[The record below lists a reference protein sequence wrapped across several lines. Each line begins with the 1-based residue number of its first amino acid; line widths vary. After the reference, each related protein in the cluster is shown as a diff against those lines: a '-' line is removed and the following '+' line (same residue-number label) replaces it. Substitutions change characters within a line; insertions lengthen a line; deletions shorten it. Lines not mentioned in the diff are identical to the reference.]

1 MKREALLVVGLVGSV
16 MTWNSA
22 YADIIIKS
30 GTVQTQELI
39 DGSAH
44 YIIPGNN
51 WGNIDF
57 VANGDTQLGKADIKL
72 NNKITLTCGVLG
84 KFNGNFSSVAVPML
98 GDIPF
103 PNLRHVLTC
112 GESRLNT
119 NGDNVTEASFNP
131 PPFPGELICSFNIT
145 EKLNVV
151 APIINDPITG
161 LPTPLNTGIFANVK
175 GGAIIVKGTIN
186 SCVRPG
192 QNSFIVQSGILCETE
207 ACLNSLP

>member
-16 MTWNSA
+16 MTWNLA

-44 YIIPGNN
+44 YLIPGNN
-51 WGNIDF
+51 WDEIGF
-57 VANGDTQLGKADIKL
+57 FAYGDTQLGKADINLK
-72 NNKITLTCGVLG
+72 NKSPLTCGVLG
-84 KFNGNFSSVAVPML
+84 KFNGGSSLVAVPNL
-98 GDIPF
+98 GNIPF

-131 PPFPGELICSFNIT
+131 PPFLGGPICSFNIT

-151 APIINDPITG
+151 APIIDDPSTG
-161 LPTPLNTGIFANVK
+161 LRTPLNTGIFANVK

-192 QNSFIVQSGILCETE
+192 QNSFIVQSGILCETDT
-207 ACLNSLP
+207 CLNSLP

>member
-16 MTWNSA
+16 MIWNSA
-22 YADIIIKS
+22 YADIIIKKG

-44 YIIPGNN
+44 YLIPGNN
-51 WGNIDF
+51 WGNIGF
-57 VANGDTQLGKADIKL
+57 VAYGDTQLGKADIKL
-72 NNKITLTCGVLG
+72 DNITLNCGVLG
-84 KFNGNFSSVAVPML
+84 KFNGNFSSVTVPML

-131 PPFPGELICSFNIT
+131 PPFPGGPICSFNIT

-175 GGAIIVKGTIN
+175 GGTIIVKGTIN